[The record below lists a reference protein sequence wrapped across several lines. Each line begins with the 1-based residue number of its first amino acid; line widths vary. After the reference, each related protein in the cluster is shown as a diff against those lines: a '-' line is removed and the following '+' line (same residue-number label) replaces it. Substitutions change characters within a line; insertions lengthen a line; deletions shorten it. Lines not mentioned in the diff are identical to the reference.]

1 MSLDVI
7 NLSSNF
13 YYKIYLNPLRGA
25 CMKKITIILVISFF
39 SLLTFAQDKHFERN
53 QLPQLNQEILD
64 SSDFKYEKTLI
75 STESIIPVQTQR
87 VRAFKLRAK
96 QKEQLL
102 NGSYSPLII
111 DKENYLIDGHHRL
124 DGIKELKIQKVKV
137 LKMNASIEEVIES
150 FSKYRDYTPTYEP
163 DKPETLYLIPDSN

>member
-137 LKMNASIEEVIES
+137 LNMNASIEEVIES

>member
-13 YYKIYLNPLRGA
+13 YYKIYLKSLRGT

-39 SLLTFAQDKHFERN
+39 SLLTFAQDKYFERN

-64 SSDFKYEKTLI
+64 SSDFTYSKVLIDAEK
-75 STESIIPVQTQR
+75 IIPVQTQR
-87 VRAFKLRAK
+87 VRGLRV
-96 QKEQLL
+96 QEKEWLL
-102 NGSYSPLII
+102 NDEYRPLII
-111 DKENYLIDGHHRL
+111 DQENYLVDGHHRL
-124 DGIKELKIQKVKV
+124 DGIKELKIKKVRV
-137 LKMNASIEEVIES
+137 LKIAAPIEEIIQA

-163 DKPETLYLIPDSN
+163 DKPEKLDLIPDSN

>member
-39 SLLTFAQDKHFERN
+39 SLLTFAQDKYFERN

-64 SSDFKYEKTLI
+64 SSDFTYSKVLIDAEK
-75 STESIIPVQTQR
+75 IIPVQTQR
-87 VRAFKLRAK
+87 VRGLRV
-96 QKEQLL
+96 KEKEWLL
-102 NGSYSPLII
+102 NDEYRPLII
-111 DKENYLIDGHHRL
+111 DQENYLVDGHHRL
-124 DGIKELKIQKVKV
+124 DGIKELKIKKVRV
-137 LKMNASIEEVIES
+137 LKIAAPIEEIIQA

-163 DKPETLYLIPDSN
+163 DKPEKLDLIPDSN

>member
-13 YYKIYLNPLRGA
+13 YYKIYLNSLRGT
-25 CMKKITIILVISFF
+25 CMKKITTILVVSFF

-64 SSDFKYEKTLI
+64 SSDFEYEKTLI

-87 VRAFKLRAK
+87 VRAFKMRAR

-102 NGSYSPLII
+102 SGSYSPLII
-111 DKENYLIDGHHRL
+111 DNENYLIDGHHRL
-124 DGIKELKIQKVKV
+124 DGIKELKIKKVKV
-137 LKMNASIEEVIES
+137 LKMNASIEEIIEA

-163 DKPETLYLIPDSN
+163 DKQETLYLVPDGN

>member
-7 NLSSNF
+7 NLSSNL
-13 YYKIYLNPLRGA
+13 YYKIYLNPLRGT
-25 CMKKITIILVISFF
+25 CMKKITIILVISFL
-39 SLLTFAQDKHFERN
+39 SVLTFAQDKHFERN

-64 SSDFKYEKTLI
+64 SSDFKYEKILI

-124 DGIKELKIQKVKV
+124 DGIKELKIKKVKV